1 MELDHAVIRILAA
14 IEREQRHPA
23 DEEEGQTVVDDIRT
37 SFREEADDIAGRL
50 LSLRLIGAL
59 PPRRQGEGGSCESR

>member
-14 IEREQRHPA
+14 IEREQHHPA

-37 SFREEADDIAGRL
+37 SFREEADDVAGQ
-50 LSLRLIGAL
+50 AA
-59 PPRRQGEGGSCESR
+59 